1 MAAKKSDS
9 MSVDMNA
16 GMQAAKRQTLST
28 RERAYQFIQQK
39 IVTGQLP
46 AGSPLSELALAKEL
60 GSSRTPVREAISQLA
75 SEGILEQTANR
86 GTTVRQF
93 TRQDIIELYELRE
106 ALETYAVGKVA
117 RQKVSHSDHE
127 RLSGLVEEI
136 QTLIE
141 ELTGRKKPMLD
152 DAQMKRFMATDLAFH
167 SLLLRLAGNQRIAKV
182 VQDTNVLIR
191 IFSIRR
197 KCHDLKQLQQIYRF
211 HHEILEAVFLGNGQA
226 AISLLSQ
233 HIQVSQQERLKDFD
247 HWERESSLNQVILP
261 FINLTAPIAID
272 NNKRSRNRRS

>member
-1 MAAKKSDS
+1 MKS
-9 MSVDMNA
+9 
-16 GMQAAKRQTLST
+16 GMQAAKSQMLST

-39 IVTGQLP
+39 IATGQFP

-60 GSSRTPVREAISQLA
+60 GSSRTPVREAISQLV
-75 SEGILEQTANR
+75 SEGILDQTANR

-117 RQKVSHSDHE
+117 RLKISHSDQE

-136 QTLIE
+136 HTLME
-141 ELTGRKKPMLD
+141 ELTVGKRQTLD
-152 DAQMKRFMATDLAFH
+152 DAQMRGFMATDLAFH

-197 KCHDLKQLQQIYRF
+197 KCHDWNQLQQIYRF
-211 HHEILEAVFLGNGQA
+211 HHEILEAVFLGNAQA
-226 AISLLSQ
+226 ATSLLSQ

-261 FINLTAPIAID
+261 FVHLIAAPPKE
-272 NNKRSRNRRS
+272 NNRRSRNRRS